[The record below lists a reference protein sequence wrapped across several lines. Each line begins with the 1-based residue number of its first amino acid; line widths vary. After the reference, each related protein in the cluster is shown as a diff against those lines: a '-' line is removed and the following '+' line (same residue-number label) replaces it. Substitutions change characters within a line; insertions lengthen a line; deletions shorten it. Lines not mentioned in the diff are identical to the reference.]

1 MKLITTH
8 KGSDFDALASL
19 VAANLIYPDAL
30 PVLPGTVN
38 ENLKPFLAIHKDLFN
53 LVDPRDVNLDEVES
67 LVVVDTH
74 VWNRLDQRLLPLK
87 DKAGLEVTVWDH
99 HMEGDMEGAEAHIR
113 EVGSTVTMLIQEI
126 QKQRKIITP
135 IQATLFMLG
144 LYEDTGNLSFPST
157 KPEDAHAAGFLLDR
171 QADLNILT
179 VFLKQAYGEQQKNIL
194 SQMIASAQKQKV
206 GDYTVSF
213 SQVPIQGRIQN
224 LAMVVQMYREIIN
237 ADVAFGIF
245 QDTGK
250 DRCMVIGRSSV
261 DEVNLA
267 VIMRSLGGGGHPGA
281 GSALLKKANPD
292 AIREM
297 IIELIQGNQHGS
309 IMLSDIMSYPVETVN
324 HNTPVEEVANML
336 RTLGCTGMPV
346 VNDEGCPVGVIS
358 RRDFRKVKKDKQ
370 MQSPI
375 KAFMSRKVI
384 FISPDKGAVEAAR
397 LMIRHDIGRIPV
409 VEDGRIIGIV
419 TRSDV
424 MMYFYDLLPD

>member
-74 VWNRLDQRLLPLK
+74 VWSRLDQRLLPLK

-171 QADLNILT
+171 KADLNILT

-409 VEDGRIIGIV
+409 VEDGQIIGIV